1 MSNINV
7 SQQNFKPTL
16 DKRDR
21 TEHGE
26 NHDKDFSQTVRRHN
40 VELQEVDQMLNE
52 KTKSLK
58 KQIWDLAKM
67 EALVHGDQKLSAIY
81 NEMSQDGEEK
91 YGYHYNETIMNI
103 IFNEYVLNSVK
114 YLAKYKSAVPVEKKR
129 RDKTGINKLQKKGD
143 EKQDKKDA
151 AEVDEVVTH
160 NNSLTGVQSDD
171 IDPDITEMTD
181 NNGNRRDEYGDEND
195 RGYLNHRIEK
205 QNYPTTPNT
214 KPDWD
219 DNIDE
224 TTGAVSSGGYAAKA
238 VFDPH
243 NDNDEVMY
251 ENMSTLNE
259 KAESEAQQKL
269 MDMAYAYKK
278 GEMDDATDKVK
289 ELANSMSMENLK
301 DFASTKHDDIPAKKK
316 TDEGEEI
323 DETTT
328 SASSGSYET
337 PYAFAQGKARHS
349 KKPAYPDGEII
360 DESYLTNP
368 DTFRLI
374 YESLEIDEDTS
385 KDCWGGYKKVG
396 TKKGKDG
403 KTVNDC
409 VPIDE
414 DNHDDSLVPNA
425 MEEDEMTKS
434 YTHSMGA
441 LEEHHLDTHQEKSEF
456 LSQILGGDMQTF
468 LAMPEEVVDQ
478 LYQAYE
484 NEMMGE
490 SIIDDQPDSMAA
502 TMADVNPPMMEENK
516 KCRDG
521 EIPNPNKEKEDDP
534 NCVRKDSYYEKK
546 REDKSTNSNK
556 KKKGLQTKDRFN
568 LETRKKREQEYQQ
581 KLKQK
586 KSKQNEMK
594 YNKELEENSQL
605 METLKKL
612 SAGETISEDT
622 KHPSMVNLDRLRK
635 DNEKNFKGEMK
646 DSNSTE
652 IAADQGEAET
662 ASEQYTDI
670 DDPQELS
677 QKIEKDKLSQHDG
690 ESFDNEGDSTNDS
703 NDEIPKRNRTKE
715 EQEEIALN
723 RGYGMEA
730 LDYDLE
736 PSDRFK
742 ERAKKD
748 MGEKYYELGQ
758 DKVKQRNDQVMYNKD
773 QQPVEDE
780 DKYDKKMSEISENV
794 ITGKYRDENNQTQ
807 FINFNISKTKRVD
820 SIDESFVKLNLDGLG
835 NTYMQ
840 DMHENSNMRNVMDSF
855 EFYLNKSSEAL
866 TPIVAVKRQNRQLM
880 AEGEEK
886 TQQPINE
893 GLEKMKKLWG
903 YKPSK
908 YVNTHDT
915 KKNRGF

>member
-1 MSNINV
+1 
-7 SQQNFKPTL
+7 
-16 DKRDR
+16 
-21 TEHGE
+21 
-26 NHDKDFSQTVRRHN
+26 
-40 VELQEVDQMLNE
+40 
-52 KTKSLK
+52 
-58 KQIWDLAKM
+58 
-67 EALVHGDQKLSAIY
+67 
-81 NEMSQDGEEK
+81 
-91 YGYHYNETIMNI
+91 
-103 IFNEYVLNSVK
+103 
-114 YLAKYKSAVPVEKKR
+114 
-129 RDKTGINKLQKKGD
+129 
-143 EKQDKKDA
+143 
-151 AEVDEVVTH
+151 
-160 NNSLTGVQSDD
+160 
-171 IDPDITEMTD
+171 
-181 NNGNRRDEYGDEND
+181 
-195 RGYLNHRIEK
+195 
-205 QNYPTTPNT
+205 
-214 KPDWD
+214 
-219 DNIDE
+219 
-224 TTGAVSSGGYAAKA
+224 
-238 VFDPH
+238 
-243 NDNDEVMY
+243 
-251 ENMSTLNE
+251 
-259 KAESEAQQKL
+259 
-269 MDMAYAYKK
+269 
-278 GEMDDATDKVK
+278 
-289 ELANSMSMENLK
+289 
-301 DFASTKHDDIPAKKK
+301 
-316 TDEGEEI
+316 
-323 DETTT
+323 
-328 SASSGSYET
+328 
-337 PYAFAQGKARHS
+337 
-349 KKPAYPDGEII
+349 
-360 DESYLTNP
+360 
-368 DTFRLI
+368 
-374 YESLEIDEDTS
+374 
-385 KDCWGGYKKVG
+385 
-396 TKKGKDG
+396 
-403 KTVNDC
+403 
-409 VPIDE
+409 
-414 DNHDDSLVPNA
+414 
-425 MEEDEMTKS
+425 
-434 YTHSMGA
+434 
-441 LEEHHLDTHQEKSEF
+441 
-456 LSQILGGDMQTF
+456 
-468 LAMPEEVVDQ
+468 
-478 LYQAYE
+478 
-484 NEMMGE
+484 
-490 SIIDDQPDSMAA
+490 
-502 TMADVNPPMMEENK
+502 
-516 KCRDG
+516 
-521 EIPNPNKEKEDDP
+521 
-534 NCVRKDSYYEKK
+534 
-546 REDKSTNSNK
+546 
-556 KKKGLQTKDRFN
+556 
-568 LETRKKREQEYQQ
+568 
-581 KLKQK
+581 
-586 KSKQNEMK
+586 
-594 YNKELEENSQL
+594 
-605 METLKKL
+605 
-612 SAGETISEDT
+612 
-622 KHPSMVNLDRLRK
+622 MVNLDRLRK

-773 QQPVEDE
+773 QQPVQDE

>member
-1 MSNINV
+1 MSNIDV
-7 SQQNFKPTL
+7 SQKQFKPTL
-16 DKRDR
+16 DKSDT
-21 TEHGE
+21 TEHGGE
-26 NHDKDFSQTVRRHN
+26 FEKDFTQTMRRN
-40 VELQEVDQMLNE
+40 DVALQEVDQILNE

-67 EALVHGDQKLSAIY
+67 EGLVHDDQKLSAIY
-81 NEMSQDGEEK
+81 NEMSEDGEEK

-129 RDKTGINKLQKKGD
+129 RDKTGINKLQSDGD
-143 EKQDKKDA
+143 QEQNKKKDDKD
-151 AEVDEVVTH
+151 VDEVVTH

-181 NNGNRRDEYGDEND
+181 NNGNRRDGYGDEND
-195 RGYLNHRIEK
+195 REYMNHRIEK
-205 QNYPTTPNT
+205 KHYPTTPNT

-219 DNIDE
+219 NDVDE
-224 TTGAVSSGGYAAKA
+224 TTGAASSGAYAAKA
-238 VFDPH
+238 GFDAH
-243 NDNDEVMY
+243 NDNDEIMY
-251 ENMSTLNE
+251 ESMKNKKTLNE
-259 KAESEAQQKL
+259 KAESESQQKL
-269 MDMAYAYKK
+269 IGMAYAYKK
-278 GEMDDATDKVK
+278 GEMDDPTDKVK
-289 ELANSMSMENLK
+289 ELADSMSMEDLK
-301 DFASTKHDDIPAKKK
+301 DFASTKHDNIPAKKK
-316 TDEGEEI
+316 NDEGKEI

-328 SASSGSYET
+328 SSSSGSYET

-349 KKPAYPDGEII
+349 KKPVYPDGEII

-374 YESLEIDEDTS
+374 YESLQED
-385 KDCWGGYKKVG
+385 DDPCWDGYKQVG
-396 TKKGKDG
+396 MKDKNGKE
-403 KTVNDC
+403 VPNC

-414 DNHDDSLVPNA
+414 DNHDDSIVPN
-425 MEEDEMTKS
+425 
-434 YTHSMGA
+434 A
-441 LEEHHLDTHQEKSEF
+441 LEEHHLHTHQEKAEF
-456 LSQILGGDMQTF
+456 LTQTLGGEMQAF

-478 LYQAYE
+478 LYHAYE

-502 TMADVNPPMMEENK
+502 TMADVDPPMMEENK

-521 EIPNPNKEKEDDP
+521 EIPNPDREDEDDP
-534 NCVRKDSYYEKK
+534 NCVKKDTYY
-546 REDKSTNSNK
+546 NK
-556 KKKGLQTKDRFN
+556 KKEVGVDKNKSKKKPKEDKFN
-568 LETRKKREQEYQQ
+568 LETRKKREQDY
-581 KLKQK
+581 QK
-586 KSKQNEMK
+586 KLNKKKMK
-594 YNKELEENSQL
+594 YDKELQETDDL
-605 METLKKL
+605 MESLRKI
-612 SAGETISEDT
+612 SNGEELSEDT

-652 IAADQGEAET
+652 IAADQGQAET
-662 ASEQYTDI
+662 ASDQYTDI

-677 QKIEKDKLSQHDG
+677 QDIEKDKLSQHDG
-690 ESFDNEGDSTNDS
+690 ESFDNEGNSTNDS

-715 EQEEIALN
+715 EQEEVALN

-736 PSDRFK
+736 PSERFE

-748 MGEKYYELGQ
+748 MGEKYYDLGRK
-758 DKVKQRNDQVMYNKD
+758 KVEQRNDQVMYNKD
-773 QQPVEDE
+773 EQPVQDE
-780 DKYDKKMSEISENV
+780 DKYKKKMADISENV
-794 ITGKYRDENNQTQ
+794 ITGKYRDENNQNQ
-807 FINFNISKTKRVD
+807 FVNFNISKTRRVD
-820 SIDESFVKLNLDGLG
+820 EINESFVKLNLDGLG

-840 DMHENSNMRNVMDSF
+840 DMHENLDMRNVMNNF
-855 EFYLNKSSEAL
+855 EFYLDKSNEAL
-866 TPIVAVKRQNRQLM
+866 TPVVAVNKGRQLM

-886 TQQPINE
+886 TQEPMNE

-908 YVNTHDT
+908 YVNTHGT